1 MKSQV
6 TARHEPIMARFG
18 GMGFHNSES
27 GLYRKMSDR
36 QFHEVVGKIYHE
48 LAPGFSRMGG
58 GAPDWTKE
66 QMDDF
71 AEYCEKMQCK
81 TNTTI
86 YLTGHCVRYH
96 SDEEFRR
103 YACDVADRLEYVIRE
118 KGIQNVKIYC
128 MSNELSL
135 DDWGE
140 LNFEMNTFKT
150 YHTYLYN
157 EFRRRGLPVMLLA
170 TDASPMERW
179 ESIEWAIANGMVPI
193 SQVFGGHHYSNDFDP
208 EDLDFYK
215 VFKRHCSDVVNL
227 LKPHERRFILG
238 EFGLAQRFKQG
249 VNNVNGVKMDVC
261 DAFYNG
267 KEEYSA
273 LQICEMAMAAMN
285 AGVYAMALWTFTDL
299 PNPSGMSYRLNKW
312 GLTRWDG
319 EDYSARSWLYAYG
332 LLVKYFR
339 KESKPLTLTTGDYL
353 LRCGGVENDDGS
365 FSVCLINRHPEPVD
379 VELSLEGLTAQ
390 RPLRNYLYDA
400 NQVPHSDFA
409 DLQDYRELLPAENG
423 LVKVTLPGSSIAML
437 TTDYREHKPAP
448 VGNVRFEEGRITWDA
463 SAEPEHRYYRVY
475 KGSSESFTPS
485 VENQI
490 ASTIALYA
498 RDDSGVPGCY
508 KVLSV
513 DQWGNC

>member
-1 MKSQV
+1 MSVQI

-18 GMGFHNSES
+18 GMGFHNAES

-36 QFHEVVGKIYHE
+36 HFNEVIAKIYYE

-58 GAPDWTKE
+58 GAPDWTTE
-66 QMDDF
+66 QMDEF
-71 AEYCEKMQCK
+71 ADYCRKMQCV
-81 TNTTI
+81 TDTTI

-96 SDEEFRR
+96 SPEDLQK
-103 YACDVADRLEYVIRE
+103 YAENVADRLQYVIND
-118 KGIQNVKIYC
+118 KGIRNVQIYC

-135 DDWGE
+135 DDWGD
-140 LNFEMNTFKT
+140 LNFEMQTFKT

-157 EFRRRGLPVMLLA
+157 EFRRRGMRVRLLA

-208 EDLDFYK
+208 EDVDFYK
-215 VFKRHCSDVVNL
+215 VFKRHCSDVVNM

-267 KEEYSA
+267 REEYSA
-273 LQICEMAMAAMN
+273 LQVCEMAMAAMN
-285 AGVYAMALWTFTDL
+285 AGVYAMALWTFADL
-299 PNPSGMSYRLNKW
+299 PNPSGMEYRLNKW

-319 EDYSARSWLYAYG
+319 EDYSPRSWLYAYG

-339 KESKPLTLTTGDYL
+339 KESKPLTLASGDYL

-365 FSVCLINRHPEPVD
+365 FSIAIINRHEGAVD
-379 VELSLEGLTAQ
+379 VEISLEGLTAQ

-400 NQVPHSDFA
+400 NNVPNNAFG
-409 DLQDYRELLPAENG
+409 DLQDYRELIPAEG
-423 LVKVTLPGSSIAML
+423 GKVKVTVPGSSITML
-437 TTDYREHKPAP
+437 TTDYRDHKPAP
-448 VGNVRFEEGRITWDA
+448 VGGVRCEDGKITWEA
-463 SAEPEHRYYRVY
+463 STEPEHRYYRVY
-475 KGSSESFTPS
+475 KGDSPDFTPS
-485 VENQI
+485 RENQI
-490 ASTIALYA
+490 ASTIATYA
-498 RDDSGVPGCY
+498 TDTTGVPGY
-508 KVLSV
+508 YRVLSV
-513 DQWGNC
+513 DQWGN